1 MLLLGLR
8 LRDEVDLVLED
19 QNVLQL
25 HDLDGSQVLR
35 GLGLGAR
42 LVAGCK

>member
-1 MLLLGLR
+1 MLLLCLG

-25 HDLDGSQVLR
+25 HDLDGGQVLG

-42 LVAGCK
+42 LVAG

>member
-19 QNVLQL
+19 EDVLQL
-25 HDLDGSQVLR
+25 HDLDGGQVLG
-35 GLGLGAR
+35 GLGLRAR
-42 LVAGCK
+42 LVAG